1 MLTIIGNSFGGS
13 MKALI
18 IYMSN
23 HGTTE
28 KIVDRLSSLLG
39 YNTSTIIN
47 LRNQE
52 VPNLEDFDT
61 IIIGGSVHAGKI
73 QKKLRLFCSSKLEEL
88 VTKKIGLF
96 LCYMDDKNRYEEFL
110 NSFPGELIDHA
121 KASGFFGGELLFE
134 KMNFIEKAVAK
145 KVSKHKESVSR
156 INSQA
161 INHFAIQITG

>member
-1 MLTIIGNSFGGS
+1 

-18 IYMSN
+18 IYMST

-28 KIVDRLSSLLG
+28 KIVDRLSNLLG

-47 LRNQE
+47 LKNQK
-52 VPNLEDFDT
+52 VPDLKNFDT

-73 QKKLRLFCSSKLEEL
+73 QRKVRKYCESNLPILLEKQL
-88 VTKKIGLF
+88 GLF
-96 LCYMDDKNRYEEFL
+96 MCYMDTKNEIQEFED
-110 NSFPGELIDHA
+110 SFPQELIDHA
-121 KASGFFGGELLFE
+121 KAKGYFGGEFVFE
-134 KMNFIEKAVAK
+134 KMNFVEKFMAR
-145 KVSKHKESVSR
+145 KVSGMSKTVSR